1 MIAIALVFS
10 VLFVLLSL
18 VVGGLVGWTLKQ
30 HLSQR
35 EPYTYHPEMFDE
47 NGNVVIG
54 GVLKINPNSDRI
66 TQIHDIA
73 WGYAG
78 WNGGNPIGSKP
89 PSWRRA
95 KGLGTYKCTIGCND
109 LGWDIHT
116 YNDSPV
122 GVLTT
127 EVAYLDPTASVF
139 QTYRFRNY
147 LRLRY
152 SVKDVDG
159 WHGWDHVR

>member
-1 MIAIALVFS
+1 MPFAI
-10 VLFVLLSL
+10 
-18 VVGGLVGWTLKQ
+18 
-30 HLSQR
+30 
-35 EPYTYHPEMFDE
+35 DE

-89 PSWRRA
+89 PSWWRA